1 MSRILNWVKVPR
13 NSVISW
19 SILITLIL
27 PWLFPLFHISTA
39 IRVGVLFILIDMFSA
54 WWIGKMIHRY
64 HLAWWWLFV
73 LPVLFATMVF
83 ALSMVWLFLCA
94 GLYFAQSARN
104 GKGLAFLHRIV
115 II

>member
-54 WWIGKMIHRY
+54 WWIGKMIHRHHSVSY
-64 HLAWWWLFV
+64 THLT
-73 LPVLFATMVF
+73 LPTKLEV
-83 ALSMVWLFLCA
+83 
-94 GLYFAQSARN
+94 
-104 GKGLAFLHRIV
+104 
-115 II
+115 

>member
-54 WWIGKMIHRY
+54 WWIGKMIHRH

-73 LPVLFATMVF
+73 LPVLFAAMVF
-83 ALSMVWLFLCA
+83 CVINGMAISLCRST
-94 GLYFAQSARN
+94 FCSVCSQWQRTSI
-104 GKGLAFLHRIV
+104 FT
-115 II
+115 

>member
-13 NSVISW
+13 NSVTSW

-54 WWIGKMIHRY
+54 WWIGKMIHRH

-73 LPVLFATMVF
+73 LPVLFAAMVF
-83 ALSMVWLFLCA
+83 LRYQWYGYFFVPVYILLSL
-94 GLYFAQSARN
+94 
-104 GKGLAFLHRIV
+104 LAMAKD
-115 II
+115 

>member
-1 MSRILNWVKVPR
+1 MSRVLNWVKVPR

-83 ALSMVWLFLCA
+83 LRYQWYGYFFVPVYILLSL
-94 GLYFAQSARN
+94 
-104 GKGLAFLHRIV
+104 LAMAKD
-115 II
+115 

>member
-73 LPVLFATMVF
+73 LPVLFATMFFLRYQWYGYFFVPVYIL
-83 ALSMVWLFLCA
+83 LSL
-94 GLYFAQSARN
+94 
-104 GKGLAFLHRIV
+104 LAMAKD
-115 II
+115 